1 MTLLLSARA
10 QRRTSTFT
18 KSMAL
23 GFSGLAL
30 AASGI
35 LMHPAAAGATPSVEA
50 NEAINA
56 RYNTFGGTQSL
67 LGTPI
72 GDAVDIAGGAERD
85 YQGGAI
91 FYSTRTGAKIM
102 YGAILDRYKALG
114 GPGGE
119 LGFPTNDESDVGNGV
134 GRFNDFTE
142 PGGASIYW
150 SPEWGAAVIKGQV
163 LDAWRTSGGV
173 TGPFG
178 YPTTDTTA
186 IDGVQ
191 TSKFVGPGGTE
202 IQWSDAGG
210 LITVP
215 ASLAATLSGFTSGAK
230 PSEGTQPMPTPP
242 STSESAASGTA
253 PVEHTSSSKWWWIPI
268 GLVGVTA
275 LAGLIRLVTRRR
287 PAEEDAAPVAVSPL
301 LAPAEKEKA
310 KVAAGVAAA
319 KAAAAPVKAAP
330 APVKAAAVPVKTA
343 PAPVKAAPPPVKA
356 APPPVKAA
364 SAPVKSKAPVVQ
376 PKAVEPE
383 VKDTVPAKVMSFTN
397 STAPT
402 ADGHRGGTNGAT
414 ATAEGPVVKYE
425 NSTAAAEST
434 VLVTYENNAVGV
446 NQESAADK
454 SSRL

>member
-1 MTLLLSARA
+1 MTLLLSART
-10 QRRTSTFT
+10 QRRTSMFT
-18 KSMAL
+18 KSMSLRL
-23 GFSGLAL
+23 GGLAL
-30 AASGI
+30 AASGM
-35 LMHPAAAGATPSVEA
+35 LLHPATAGAAPSTEA

-67 LGTPI
+67 LGAPV

-91 FYSTRTGAKIM
+91 FYSTKTGAKIM

-191 TSKFVGPGGTE
+191 TSKFVGPAGTE

-242 STSESAASGTA
+242 SASEPAASSA
-253 PVEHTSSSKWWWIPI
+253 PAVEHASSKWWWIPI
-268 GLVGVTA
+268 GLVAITA
-275 LAGLIRLVTRRR
+275 LGGLIRLVTRRR
-287 PAEEDAAPVAVSPL
+287 SVHEHAAPVAVSR
-301 LAPAEKEKA
+301 LAVPAEKEK
-310 KVAAGVAAA
+310 VAVGVANAPT
-319 KAAAAPVKAAP
+319 APVKAP
-330 APVKAAAVPVKTA
+330 TAPVKAKA
-343 PAPVKAAPPPVKA
+343 PAVQAKAA
-356 APPPVKAA
+356 
-364 SAPVKSKAPVVQ
+364 
-376 PKAVEPE
+376 EPQ
-383 VKDTVPAKVMSFTN
+383 VKDTAPKKAMPFAGN
-397 STAPT
+397 GTAPT
-402 ADGHRGGTNGAT
+402 TNGHRNGTNGAAK
-414 ATAEGPVVKYE
+414 ATEGLVVNYE
-425 NSTAAAEST
+425 SSTAAAHSK
-434 VLVTYENNAVGV
+434 VLVTYENNAVGA
-446 NQESAADK
+446 NQESTADK